1 MIVRSKDDFEVLD
14 EDELKEAY
22 EKNDITKE
30 QFNRAYEILNFL
42 KSSFLSNLDSY
53 KELADKY
60 YKILQK

>member
-14 EDELKEAY
+14 EDELEDAFH
-22 EKNDITKE
+22 KNEITKE

-42 KSSFLSNLDSY
+42 KSSFLSNIDRY

-60 YKILQK
+60 YKFLQK